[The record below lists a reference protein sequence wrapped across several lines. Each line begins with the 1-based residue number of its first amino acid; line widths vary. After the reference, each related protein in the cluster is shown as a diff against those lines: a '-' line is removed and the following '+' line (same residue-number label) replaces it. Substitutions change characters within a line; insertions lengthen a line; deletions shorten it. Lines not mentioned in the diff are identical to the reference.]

1 MKIAEPKWSPYS
13 KELNQDG
20 IDNPQVGDYWQ
31 ERFCPYFFVVDVKGN
46 DITVLSCIGGPDS
59 LNRKYDINAKIDNK
73 DGTWSLDYTKHMLV
87 DRDWIRDLVTYKS
100 IPGFCADVVRKG
112 PDSPIAVE
120 WRSYKCDLLY
130 KEWTA
135 IKKEW
140 EDLSG
145 LTYIIKDINT

>member
-1 MKIAEPKWSPYS
+1 MKITEPTWSPYS

-20 IDNPQVGDYWQ
+20 VDNPQVGDYWH
-31 ERFCPYFFVVDVKGN
+31 ERFCPYFCVVEVNGK
-46 DITVLSCIGGPDS
+46 DITVLSCLS
-59 LNRKYDINAKIDNK
+59 SCNINAKIDNK
-73 DGTWSLDYTKHMLV
+73 DGTWSLDYTKHMVV

-112 PDSPIAVE
+112 PNSTIAVE
-120 WRSYKCDLLY
+120 WRSYKCELLY
-130 KEWTA
+130 NQWTA